1 MRISIASGKG
11 GTGKTTLAV
20 NLAALLAK
28 TENVP
33 VTYADCD
40 VEEPNGHIFLKP
52 WIDTSEAVNI
62 PVPVID
68 GERCTACGACS
79 SFCQY
84 RALATISDRVLIFEE
99 LCHGCGGCT
108 LVCGENAIRE
118 RPRELGTVETGAT
131 VTRESG
137 AVVEFIHGKLNVKE
151 AQAVPIIKAVK
162 RRVPDRG
169 ISIVDAPP
177 GTSCPM
183 VEAVRGSDLVLLVT
197 EPTPFG
203 LHDLGIAVR
212 TVRELDMRLAVII
225 NRADIGDDRVRRY
238 CEREKIEIIAEIPH
252 SREIAE
258 AYSRGKLLTERV
270 ESFTARVQ
278 GMIPR
283 LFEMAGTQR

>member
-1 MRISIASGKG
+1 MRIAIASGKG

-28 TENVP
+28 TEDVP

-52 WIDTSEAVNI
+52 WIDASEAVTI

-68 GERCTACGACS
+68 GERCTACVACS
-79 SFCQY
+79 SFCRY

-131 VTRESG
+131 VTRECG
-137 AVVEFIHGKLNVKE
+137 AVVEFVHGRLNVKE

-162 RRVPDRG
+162 RRLTDRG

-203 LHDLGIAVR
+203 LHDLEIAVR
-212 TVRELDMRLAVII
+212 TVRELDMRSAVII
-225 NRADIGDDRVRRY
+225 NRADIGDDRVSEY
-238 CEREKIEIIAEIPH
+238 CEREGIAIIAEILH

-258 AYSRGKLLTERV
+258 AYSRGKLLTDRV
-270 ESFTARVQ
+270 GSFTQRIQ
-278 GMIPR
+278 GMIPL
-283 LFEMAGTQR
+283 LFEMAGV

>member
-1 MRISIASGKG
+1 MRIAIASGKG
-11 GTGKTTLAV
+11 GTGKTTVAV

-28 TENVP
+28 MEKST

-52 WIDTSEAVNI
+52 WIGSSEIVTI

-68 GERCTACGACS
+68 DERCNVCGACS

-84 RALATISDRVLIFEE
+84 KALATISDRVLVFDE

-108 LVCGENAIRE
+108 LVCGEGAIRE
-118 RPRELGTVETGAT
+118 RPREVGVVETGAT

-137 AVVEFIHGKLNVKE
+137 AVVEFVHGRLQVKE
-151 AQAVPIIKAVK
+151 LQAVPVIKAVK
-162 RRVPDRG
+162 KRLPDNG
-169 ISIVDAPP
+169 ISILDAPP

-183 VEAVRGSDLVLLVT
+183 VEAVRDSDLVLLVT

-203 LHDLGIAVR
+203 LHDLEIAVE
-212 TVRELDMRLAVII
+212 TVRRLEINAAVIV
-225 NRADIGDDRVRRY
+225 NRSDIGDDRVREY
-238 CEREKIEIIAEIPH
+238 CKGEGIEIIAEIPH

-258 AYSRGKLLTERV
+258 TYSRGRMLAGRID
-270 ESFTARVQ
+270 SFTARMRN
-278 GMIPR
+278 MIPR
-283 LFEMAGTQR
+283 VLELAGTKS

>member
-1 MRISIASGKG
+1 MRIAIASGKG
-11 GTGKTTLAV
+11 GTGKTTVAV

-28 TENVP
+28 IEEGA

-52 WIDTSEAVNI
+52 WIDTSEIVTI

-68 GERCTACGACS
+68 EERCTVCGACS

-84 RALATISDRVLIFEE
+84 KALATISDRVLIFDE

-108 LVCGENAIRE
+108 LVCGEGAIRE
-118 RPRELGTVETGAT
+118 VPREVGVVETGAT

-137 AVVEFIHGKLNVKE
+137 AVVEFAQGRLQVKE
-151 AQAVPIIKAVK
+151 LQAVPVIKAVK
-162 RRVPDRG
+162 KRLPDGG
-169 ISIVDAPP
+169 ISILDAPP

-203 LHDLGIAVR
+203 LHDLEIAVE
-212 TVRELDMRLAVII
+212 TVRQLDMKSAVIV
-225 NRADIGDDRVRRY
+225 NRSDIGDDRVRRY
-238 CEREKIEIIAEIPH
+238 CERENIEIIAEIAH

-258 AYSRGKLLTERV
+258 TYSRGKLLAGRID
-270 ESFTARVQ
+270 SFTTQIRE
-278 GMIPR
+278 MIPR
-283 LFEMAGTQR
+283 VFELAGKKD

>member
-1 MRISIASGKG
+1 MRIAIASGKG
-11 GTGKTTLAV
+11 GTGKTTVAV

-28 TENVP
+28 LEDVS

-52 WIDTSEAVNI
+52 WIASSEAVTI

-68 GERCTACGACS
+68 PALCTVCGACS

-84 RALATISDRVLIFEE
+84 KALATISDRVLIFEE

-108 LVCGENAIRE
+108 LVCPEHAIQE

-137 AVVEFIHGKLNVKE
+137 AIVEFIHGRLNVKE
-151 AQAVPIIKAVK
+151 AQAVPVIKAVK
-162 RRVPDRG
+162 KRLPGAG
-169 ISIVDAPP
+169 ISILDAPP
-177 GTSCPM
+177 GASCPM

-203 LHDLGIAVR
+203 LHDLEIAVE
-212 TVRELDMRLAVII
+212 TVRRLDMKTAVIV
-225 NRADIGDDRVRRY
+225 NRSDIGDGRVRDY
-238 CEREKIEIIAEIPH
+238 CARENIEIVAEIPH

-258 AYSRGKLLTERV
+258 AYSRGNLLAGRIA
-270 ESFTARVQ
+270 SFTALIR

-283 LFEMAGTQR
+283 IYELAGAKD

>member
-1 MRISIASGKG
+1 MRIAIASGKG
-11 GTGKTTLAV
+11 GTGKTTVAV

-28 TENVP
+28 MEKSV

-52 WIDTSEAVNI
+52 WIDSSEIVTI

-68 GERCTACGACS
+68 EDRCTVCGACS

-84 RALATISDRVLIFEE
+84 KALATISDRVLIFDE

-108 LVCGENAIRE
+108 LVCGEGAIRE
-118 RPRELGTVETGAT
+118 RPREVGVVETGAT

-137 AVVEFIHGKLNVKE
+137 AVVEFVHGRLQVKE
-151 AQAVPIIKAVK
+151 LQAVPVIKAVK
-162 RRVPDRG
+162 KRLPDGG
-169 ISIVDAPP
+169 ISILDAPP

-203 LHDLGIAVR
+203 LHDLEIAAE
-212 TVRELDMRLAVII
+212 TVRQLDMKAAVLV
-225 NRADIGDDRVRRY
+225 NRSDIGDDGVRRY
-238 CEREKIEIIAEIPH
+238 CDGAGLEIIAEIPH

-258 AYSRGKLLTERV
+258 TYSRGKMLAGRID
-270 ESFTARVQ
+270 SFTEQMRN
-278 GMIPR
+278 MIPR
-283 LFEMAGTQR
+283 VFELAGSKS